1 MVKTEP
7 GVGAVEKQRTDS
19 SNSTGLDVERMAG
32 EQGDGLKRELSPRD
46 LNMIAFSGSV
56 GTGMAS
62 EPLQRLSSGSSN
74 FSKGGPGSLLVCF
87 LLIGFVV
94 WSVITALGEMA
105 AMCPMKK
112 GFAGYATRFVDP
124 CLGFATGWNYFL
136 KYVILLPTNLTASGM
151 IIQYWKPDLNVA
163 IFVTIFGIGLVVLN
177 LFHVSTYGGAQYYL
191 GWAKILIVIA
201 MMCAG
206 VATSCGGGPRHR
218 TVGFRY
224 WTDAFHD
231 EYNGFH
237 GSLGRFLAWW
247 FVLVSTCFAY
257 TGAEIVG
264 ASFGEVREPR
274 RNIPKAIKLTAIR
287 ILLIYILAV
296 FVITISVDPS
306 SPLLLKTAGENGKGM
321 KGISPFVVAVKEAG
335 IRFLPDIFNAGLL
348 VFVISAANAD
358 IYTAS
363 RTLYG
368 LSRDSQAPRIFG
380 RTNLKG
386 VPWQAVIVSSL
397 FIVLGYMN
405 AAKSAAQ
412 VFKYFV
418 DVSTVFG
425 VLNWMNIL
433 LAYFGFVR
441 AMRTQGFERK
451 YMPYRCFC
459 QPYSGMFALFVSIL
473 VILFSGYECF
483 VGGFDSTEFVTHYIG
498 VFAYLFF
505 IAFWKITKRTK
516 MVDPMEASLS
526 PSDEE
531 GTGQGLPPAEW
542 VTPLDLTSNTTG
554 SQRLTGIDLKENSER
569 GNLEESVEG
578 RMRR

>member
-1 MVKTEP
+1 MWEFPSVAMFKKKP
-7 GVGAVEKQRTDS
+7 SVAAVERRTTHS
-19 SNSTGLDVERMAG
+19 STGTDPDVEQVAG
-32 EQGDGLKRELSPRD
+32 KQEEGLKRELSPRD

-56 GTGMAS
+56 GTGLIIGTGKRCIS
-62 EPLQRLSSGSSN
+62 FDPSN
-74 FSKGGPGSLLVCF
+74 SRKGGPGSLLVCF

-177 LFHVSTYGGAQYYL
+177 LFHVSTYGGAQYWL
-191 GWAKILIVIA
+191 GWTKIVIIA
-201 MMCAG
+201 VMMCAG
-206 VATSCGGGPRHR
+206 VATSAGAGSRHR

-224 WTDAFHD
+224 WSNAFHD
-231 EYNGFH
+231 HYNGFD
-237 GSLGRFLAWW
+237 GPPGRFLAWW
-247 FVLVSTCFAY
+247 FVLCSTCFAY

-264 ASFGEVREPR
+264 ASFGEVSAPR
-274 RNIPKAIKLTAIR
+274 KNIPKAIKLTAVR

-296 FVITISVDPS
+296 FVITISVNPNS
-306 SPLLLKTAGENGKGM
+306 SSLLRTAGANGKGM
-321 KGISPFVVAVKEAG
+321 KGVSPFVIAVKEAG
-335 IRFLPDIFNAGLL
+335 VQVLPDIFNAGLL

-368 LSRDSQAPRIFG
+368 LSHDRQAPKLFG

-386 VPWQAVIVSSL
+386 VPWQAVLVSSL
-397 FIVLGYMN
+397 FIVMGYMN
-405 AAKSAAQ
+405 ATKSAAQ

-433 LAYFGFVR
+433 LAYFGFIR
-441 AMRTQGFERK
+441 AMRAQGVERRS
-451 YMPYRCFC
+451 MPYRW
-459 QPYSGMFALFVSIL
+459 
-473 VILFSGYECF
+473 YECF
-483 VGGFDSTEFVTHYIG
+483 VHGFNSTEFITHYIG

-505 IAFWKITKRTK
+505 IGFWKITKRTK
-516 MVDPMEASLS
+516 MINPKEASLS
-526 PSDEE
+526 AQDEE
-531 GTGQGLPPAEW
+531 GRGHGLPPAD
-542 VTPLDLTSNTTG
+542 PMGAFDLPSNTIG
-554 SQRLTGIDLKENSER
+554 SQGSSE
-569 GNLEESVEG
+569 GVYEKIEDGVEG
-578 RMRR
+578 RF

>member
-1 MVKTEP
+1 MRKFSPATMFKNRPNLV
-7 GVGAVEKQRTDS
+7 AVERRSTHSSISTDP
-19 SNSTGLDVERMAG
+19 DVEHAAV
-32 EQGDGLKRELSPRD
+32 EQGEGLKRELSPRD

-56 GTGMAS
+56 GTGLIIGTGKRRSWITTGLFPAHW
-62 EPLQRLSSGSSN
+62 LRRL
-74 FSKGGPGSLLVCF
+74 
-87 LLIGFVV
+87 
-94 WSVITALGEMA
+94 
-105 AMCPMKK
+105 

-163 IFVTIFGIGLVVLN
+163 IFVTIFGIGLVALN
-177 LFHVSTYGGAQYYL
+177 LFHVSNYGRVQFYL
-191 GWAKILIVIA
+191 GWTKIIIVVA

-206 VATSCGGGPRHR
+206 IATSSGGGPHHR

-224 WTDAFHD
+224 WTEAFRD

-237 GSLGRFLAWW
+237 GNLGRFLAWW

-264 ASFGEVREPR
+264 ASFGEVSEPR
-274 RNIPKAIKLTAIR
+274 KNIPKAIRLTAIR

-296 FVITISVDPS
+296 FVITISVNPN

-335 IRFLPDIFNAGLL
+335 IKFLPDIFNAGLL

-358 IYTAS
+358 VYTAS

-368 LSRDSQAPRIFG
+368 LSHDSQAPGMFG

-386 VPWQAVIVSSL
+386 VPWQAVIVSSF

-405 AAKSAAQ
+405 ATKSAAQ

-441 AMRTQGFERK
+441 AMQAQGFQRE

-459 QPYSGMFALFVSIL
+459 QPYSGIFALIVSIL
-473 VILFSGYECF
+473 VIVFSGYESF
-483 VGGFDSTEFVTHYIG
+483 VGGFDPIEFITHYIG

-516 MVDPMEASLS
+516 MVDPKEASLS
-526 PSDEE
+526 PNDEE
-531 GTGQGLPPAEW
+531 GTGQGLPPAES
-542 VTPLDLTSNTTG
+542 VGPSDLTSNNLG
-554 SQRLTGIDLKENSER
+554 SQTLTEAGSEKT
-569 GNLEESVEG
+569 EERIE
-578 RMRR
+578 R